1 MAFSSLPEVQSL
13 DGRWSKSS
21 SSLQQQNSNVCGGN
35 RSSTTSG
42 GTLPRVLLSA
52 AFGAPSSLFHHGL
65 HQFLQSGVFLPKAQ
79 WIEHKV
85 ASGDHHRHHHH
96 HHHNVAAN
104 KKEKRWR
111 EFFSDPSQWWDH
123 RSEKGSK
130 KYPDFK
136 HKKTQ
141 EALWLIDQQNPPW
154 VEAEVAAMAPGTVQL
169 NVFSWNRRLFRHVKA
184 GQYKQTMEL
193 FHQLQ
198 QEGLSPDR
206 YTFVPVLNA
215 CASLQALAEGRCIH
229 KQIIQSGFESDLFVG
244 NSLID
249 MYAKCASMEDTWRII
264 QRGLEFDV
272 FVSNSLVDMYAKCGS
287 MEDAWRVFNKM
298 PLHDVVTWN
307 ALIFGHVKCGQGL
320 IDMYA
325 KCGSMEDAWRVFN
338 KMASHDV
345 VSWNIMILG
354 HLKRGQRQK
363 ALQLFKQMQQEG
375 IKPAPNTFVGV
386 LNACASEVALEE
398 GRHAHEQIIQSGF
411 ESDVFVGSSLINMY
425 TKCGS
430 MEYALRVFKEMPSHD
445 VVSWNALIFGH
456 VKYGQG
462 RKSLEL
468 FQQMQLAG
476 VDINDA
482 TFVCLLS
489 TCNHASLVYEG
500 LSYFDSMGSV
510 YSISTTVE
518 HYACIVDLLGRSG
531 HLQEALDLIQTMP
544 FQPNAAVWMALL
556 SSCRIHSDVGMG
568 EHIAKQAL
576 EADPG
581 NAAGYVLLS
590 NIYAAAGKWDLRA
603 NIQQQRKERGM
614 KKNLGRTWIEVNN
627 KVHTFV
633 VDDQDHPCMLEIHAE
648 LERLLEHMT
657 HEGYVPETEIVLHD
671 VEQEEDMLCLCHH
684 SEKLAIAF
692 GLISTPPGTPLRITK
707 NLRVC
712 GDCHTASKFISKI
725 VGRAILM
732 RDTNRFHHFEDGICS
747 CRDSW

>member
-1 MAFSSLPEVQSL
+1 V
-13 DGRWSKSS
+13 
-21 SSLQQQNSNVCGGN
+21 NV
-35 RSSTTSG
+35 R
-42 GTLPRVLLSA
+42 
-52 AFGAPSSLFHHGL
+52 
-65 HQFLQSGVFLPKAQ
+65 
-79 WIEHKV
+79 
-85 ASGDHHRHHHH
+85 
-96 HHHNVAAN
+96 
-104 KKEKRWR
+104 
-111 EFFSDPSQWWDH
+111 
-123 RSEKGSK
+123 
-130 KYPDFK
+130 YPDFK
-136 HKKTQ
+136 HKKRQ
-141 EALWLIDQQNPPW
+141 EALWLDDRWIPPW
-154 VEAEVAAMAPGTVQL
+154 VVAEIAALAPGTVPL
-169 NVFSWNRRLFRHVKA
+169 KISSLNRRLTSYVKA
-184 GQYKQTMEL
+184 GQYEKTLEV
-193 FHQLQ
+193 FQ
-198 QEGLSPDR
+198 QMGREHISPDR
-206 YTFVPVLNA
+206 FTFVPVLNA
-215 CASLQALAEGRCIH
+215 CANLRALQEGRRVH
-229 KQIIQSGFESDLFVG
+229 EQIIQSSCE
-244 NSLID
+244 
-249 MYAKCASMEDTWRII
+249 T
-264 QRGLEFDV
+264 DV
-272 FVSNSLVDMYAKCGS
+272 FVGTSLVDMYAKNGS

-298 PLHDVVTWN
+298 PKRNVVSWT
-307 ALIFGHVKCGQGL
+307 AMIQGHVKCGQGKKALELFQQMQLQGVKPNPVTFVGVLNACATAVALEEGRHVHEQILQSGCESDVTVGNSL

-338 KMASHDV
+338 KRPSHDL
-345 VSWNIMILG
+345 VSFNAMILG
-354 HLKRGQRQK
+354 LVQCAQGEKV
-363 ALQLFKQMQQEG
+363 LELFQEMQQEG
-375 IKPAPNTFVGV
+375 VEPDAITFIGA
-386 LNACASEVALEE
+386 LNACASVAALDG
-398 GRHAHEQIIQSGF
+398 GRHIEEQVILYGLKSN
-411 ESDVFVGSSLINMY
+411 VFVGSSLVDMY
-425 TKCGS
+425 AKSGS
-430 MEYALRVFKEMPSHD
+430 VDDAWRVFNKMPTHD
-445 VVSWNALIFGH
+445 VVPSNAMLGGFAMH
-456 VKYGQG
+456 AHGQ
-462 RKSLEL
+462 EA
-468 FQQMQLAG
+468 LAHFEWMCEEG

-603 NIQQQRKERGM
+603 NIQQQRKERGI

-648 LERLLEHMT
+648 LERLSEHMT

-671 VEQEEDMLCLCHH
+671 VEQEEDMLRLCHH